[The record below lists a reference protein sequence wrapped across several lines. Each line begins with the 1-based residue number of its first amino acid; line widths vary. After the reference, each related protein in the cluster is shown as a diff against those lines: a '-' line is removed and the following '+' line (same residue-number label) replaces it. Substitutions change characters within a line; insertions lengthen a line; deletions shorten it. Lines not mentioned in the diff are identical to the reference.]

1 METLEQIR
9 SLSEELSINTTKFYE
24 GNNSAGTRARKNAQ
38 DLKNVLQ
45 ILRGEILEERK
56 K

>member
-24 GNNSAGTRARKNAQ
+24 GNGRTNNFFYINSFNIKFSICGN
-38 DLKNVLQ
+38 
-45 ILRGEILEERK
+45 
-56 K
+56 